1 MAKNKNRNTVWLVIL
16 AVVLLFIWLNASP
29 KSSQIGAQ
37 ESQLGFDGGFGGG
50 DAGDSGG
57 GGGGEAPGG
66 GGAFNPGSHLDRF
79 FCGKGGGGGGN
90 CEIHDKNGHLHFF
103 RHTC

>member
-37 ESQLGFDGGFGGG
+37 ESQLGFGGG
-50 DAGDSGG
+50 DAGDS
-57 GGGGEAPGG
+57 GG

-79 FCGKGGGGGGN
+79 FCGKGGGGGN
-90 CEIHDKNGHLHFF
+90 CESHDKDGHLHFF